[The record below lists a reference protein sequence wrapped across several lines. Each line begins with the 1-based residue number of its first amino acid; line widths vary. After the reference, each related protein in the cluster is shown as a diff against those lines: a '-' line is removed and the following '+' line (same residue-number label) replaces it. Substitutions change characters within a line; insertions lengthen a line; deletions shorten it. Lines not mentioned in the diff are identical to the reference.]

1 MRRILDWVLSIPF
14 AAAFIGT
21 LLIYD
26 VVLRVA
32 SLFGLHAVERVALSM
47 QRKLLATYRITG
59 ATLQADLSPD
69 IRENESYIIVSNH
82 QSMLDIPLFAWAFP
96 TNNGKYITK
105 KQLAEWI
112 PGISANLK
120 LGRHPLID
128 RDDRGS
134 AVAVITELGERVA
147 RGEVSAVIFP
157 EGTRARLG
165 EMKPFKP
172 AGLKTLLKLA
182 PETKIVPCCLE
193 NSWRLMLHNAMPVPF
208 GVQLRFW
215 SGSPLERIPGETP
228 DATIARV
235 ESIIRAHLD
244 GWRDKAAHATATG
257 N

>member
-1 MRRILDWVLSIPF
+1 MRRILDWATSIPF
-14 AAAFIGT
+14 VFLFIVV
-21 LLIYD
+21 LLAYD
-26 VVLRVA
+26 ILLRVA
-32 SLFGLHAVERVALSM
+32 SIFGIRAVERVALSM
-47 QRKLLATYRITG
+47 QRSLLATYRITG

-105 KQLAEWI
+105 KQLARGI

-120 LGRHPLID
+120 LGHHPLID
-128 RDDRGS
+128 RNDRGS

-157 EGTRARLG
+157 EGTRARHG
-165 EMKPFKP
+165 EMAPFKP
-172 AGLKTLLKLA
+172 AGLNTLLKLA
-182 PETKIVPCCLE
+182 PEAKIVPCCLE

-208 GVQLRFW
+208 GIPLRFW
-215 SGSPLERIPGETP
+215 SGAPLERIPGENA

-235 ESIIRAHLD
+235 EGIIRAHLG
-244 GWRDKAAHATATG
+244 GWRDQAQNAATTG
-257 N
+257 S